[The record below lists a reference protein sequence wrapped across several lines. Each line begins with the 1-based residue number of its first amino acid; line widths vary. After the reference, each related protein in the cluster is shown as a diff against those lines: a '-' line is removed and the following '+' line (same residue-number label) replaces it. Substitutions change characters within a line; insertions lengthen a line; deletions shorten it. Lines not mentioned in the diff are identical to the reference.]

1 MKQPLKYA
9 QSCIDQSQRLH
20 GAVKVLGMSLVL
32 SEVMWYLTQI
42 LNIFNPLHSAF
53 YQSQIIHRAS

>member
-53 YQSQIIHRAS
+53 TNLR